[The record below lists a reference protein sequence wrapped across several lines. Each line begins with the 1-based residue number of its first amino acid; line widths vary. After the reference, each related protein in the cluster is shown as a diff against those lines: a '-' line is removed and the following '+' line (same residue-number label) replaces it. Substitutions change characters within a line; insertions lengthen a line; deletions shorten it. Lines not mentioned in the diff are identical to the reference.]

1 MSFTYRGLKAT
12 LDRHIVTGEE
22 IDRQIE
28 RLRQQNP
35 RIAHVDNRP
44 TENGDEVVLDYA
56 GFCDGVQFPG
66 GTAEK
71 QTLVLG
77 SGSFIPGFEEQLL
90 DKVPG
95 EEVTVKVMFPSQ
107 YHAEELAGK
116 AAEFRCKIHEIRV
129 KTQYELDDVF
139 AKEVGGCETFEEMRT
154 RLGESLQAYTDER
167 GEMDLQDRLIRQA
180 ADTMDFT
187 PTEAQINAEVDEQM
201 QNLSAQLN
209 QQGLNLEMYCQFM
222 STSEEQLRQDARAN
236 AVASVRIQA
245 AIEQIVYSENLEA
258 SKEEIGQALA
268 VVARQNR
275 MTLEQLK
282 PFVDAEFEAAVV
294 RSVLTSKAMKLVRD
308 SAEITEIVAEK

>member
-56 GFCDGVQFPG
+56 GFCGGVQFPG

-77 SGSFIPGFEEQLL
+77 SGTFIPGFEEQLL

-95 EEVTVKVMFPSQ
+95 EEVVVKVMFPTQ
-107 YHAEELAGK
+107 YHSADLAGK

-129 KTQYELDDVF
+129 KTRYELDDTF
-139 AKEVGGCETFEEMRT
+139 AKEVGGCDTFAEMREK
-154 RLGESLQAYTDER
+154 LGQSLQAYTDER
-167 GEMDLQDRLIRQA
+167 GEMDLQDRLLRQA
-180 ADTMDFT
+180 AATLEFK
-187 PTEAQINAEVDEQM
+187 PSEKQIEAEVGEQI
-201 QNLSAQLN
+201 QNLTAQLA
-209 QQGLNLEMYCQFM
+209 QQGLTLEMYCQFM
-222 STSEEQLRQDARAN
+222 NTTEEKLREDARGN
-236 AVASVRIQA
+236 AEASVRIQA
-245 AIEQIVYSENLEA
+245 AIEQVVYNENMEA
-258 SKEEIGQALA
+258 TKEEIGQAM
-268 VVARQNR
+268 VIIARQNN

-282 PFVDAEFEAAVV
+282 PYVDAEFEAAVV
-294 RSVLTSKAMKLVRD
+294 RSVLTTKVMKLIRD
-308 SAEITEIVAEK
+308 AAEIEEVISK